1 MRLAC
6 RRSHIEVSK
15 YFIILQLVVI
25 KFWLPTTLDSQ
36 GGGDTVRWRGTLER
50 GIREGGMTGKG
61 GLRER
66 RKNKMEKR
74 EYYNS

>member
-36 GGGDTVRWRGTLER
+36 GGEGGDTVRLRGTLER
-50 GIREGGMTGKG
+50 GIREGEMTGKG

-74 EYYNS
+74 EY